1 MCSQTMR
8 RTLRPVSEMDRFSD
22 RRDRMGRYS
31 RRDDYSGAD
40 DYSRAG
46 TSELVGELRAM
57 MGTLPANKQ
66 RELDQLLQRYE
77 G

>member
-1 MCSQTMR
+1 MEEKKH
-8 RTLRPVSEMDRFSD
+8 SEQYAIDV
-22 RRDRMGRYS
+22 
-31 RRDDYSGAD
+31 
-40 DYSRAG
+40 
-46 TSELVGELRAM
+46 LVGELRAM